1 MKVRDLPVSTAWQGL
16 KQALLCCKVL
26 YHEGRL
32 QEAEAL
38 LCDALEVTPTEPKV
52 WAWLGQVRK
61 CQGRDQAAAEA
72 FAQAR
77 RLLAHRTV
85 VREKPASLAL
95 AELLWQ
101 QGAQTEALAMLKMVI
116 QQEGASPCLLE
127 KKRAWERE

>member
-1 MKVRDLPVSTAWQGL
+1 MKARDLPVPTAWQGL
-16 KQALLCCKVL
+16 KQALLCCKAL

-38 LCDALEVTPTEPKV
+38 LCDALEFAPIEPKV

-85 VREKPASLAL
+85 GRGEPASLDL
-95 AELLWQ
+95 AKLLWQ
-101 QGAQTEALAMLKMVI
+101 QGARAEGLAMLNVVI
-116 QQEGASPCLLE
+116 EQEGASACLLE